1 MFMEYNVEPDKKMP
15 LILVILLF
23 ALGMC
28 LALTPAFVKAVP
40 SWCFQFPA
48 MLVFLVCILL
58 LSRFVLTTYSYQL
71 YDSANTMSEY
81 PKLNVYRIRKAGSN
95 MVYCIPFNNIV
106 SIKRV
111 QKVEKMNMPQEN
123 LCASMFP
130 KSIYCLV
137 YVVDTQE
144 AVFLECDERFAQQI
158 SKRIELW
165 SEYRQQDPE

>member
-1 MFMEYNVEPDKKMP
+1 
-15 LILVILLF
+15 
-23 ALGMC
+23 
-28 LALTPAFVKAVP
+28 
-40 SWCFQFPA
+40 
-48 MLVFLVCILL
+48 
-58 LSRFVLTTYSYQL
+58 
-71 YDSANTMSEY
+71 
-81 PKLNVYRIRKAGSN
+81 

-165 SEYRQQDPE
+165 SAYRQPDPE

>member
-1 MFMEYNVEPDKKMP
+1 MEYNVEPDKKMP

-23 ALGMC
+23 ALGLC

-81 PKLNVYRIRKAGSN
+81 PKLNVYRI
-95 MVYCIPFNNIV
+95 
-106 SIKRV
+106 
-111 QKVEKMNMPQEN
+111 QEN

-130 KSIYCLV
+130 KSIYCMV